1 MSLNTN
7 PIAVTYSNA
16 ELRILVEEFIF
27 QQKKEFTFKSL
38 CTFILYWAMEEGKTA
53 GNGNAV
59 SESNELQESDQDR
72 VRCILESIVK
82 VGRIATAHGDNNRFE
97 IKAY

>member
-1 MSLNTN
+1 MASVN
-7 PIAVTYSNA
+7 PIALADTDS
-16 ELRILVEEFIF
+16 ELRTLVEEFIF

-59 SESNELQESDQDR
+59 SESNELQEIDQDR